1 MGFLSTEQVSGMH
14 VLVMFL
20 FGIYLIYPLI
30 ELKIFLITLIRLEK
44 YRSSC
49 LISLTVAD
57 VVYPHLANTLMETFL
72 RSIVPILRTLDDA
85 VDEAIDSGFNNEQEK
100 EKNQ

>member
-1 MGFLSTEQVSGMH
+1 
-14 VLVMFL
+14 
-20 FGIYLIYPLI
+20 
-30 ELKIFLITLIRLEK
+30 
-44 YRSSC
+44 
-49 LISLTVAD
+49 VAD